1 MRLSQKLAKLGH
13 FSTFQPGL
21 PRPVG
26 WREKKFVKKLGKHVN
41 NHPESIKSIFIK
53 KYSFPYLIWPLRRF
67 LVSPFMKLE
76 HNMNFENSTCGSRL
90 PTEIYWTWQDGR
102 VFALAL
108 AFVGL
113 IGTGLNS
120 LVLIGVGGNVKL
132 GTTVNKLLIWICSMA
147 ILESIIGIGV
157 KTLILGKEIKESILP
172 FFNF

>member
-1 MRLSQKLAKLGH
+1 
-13 FSTFQPGL
+13 
-21 PRPVG
+21 
-26 WREKKFVKKLGKHVN
+26 
-41 NHPESIKSIFIK
+41 
-53 KYSFPYLIWPLRRF
+53 
-67 LVSPFMKLE
+67 MKLE

-120 LVLIGVGGNVKL
+120 LVLIGVGGNAKL

-157 KTLILGKEIKESILP
+157 KTLILGKEILMRQRVSCPFSTLRLYGRVGVEKSRFCIITIFFSIFSLLY
-172 FFNF
+172 FLNNLFYIL

>member
-1 MRLSQKLAKLGH
+1 
-13 FSTFQPGL
+13 
-21 PRPVG
+21 
-26 WREKKFVKKLGKHVN
+26 
-41 NHPESIKSIFIK
+41 
-53 KYSFPYLIWPLRRF
+53 
-67 LVSPFMKLE
+67 MKLE

-120 LVLIGVGGNVKL
+120 LVLIGVGGNAKL

-157 KTLILGKEIKESILP
+157 KTLILGKEILMRQRVSYPFSTLRLYGRVGVQKSRFCIITIFFSIFSLLY
-172 FFNF
+172 FLNNLFYIL

>member
-1 MRLSQKLAKLGH
+1 
-13 FSTFQPGL
+13 
-21 PRPVG
+21 
-26 WREKKFVKKLGKHVN
+26 
-41 NHPESIKSIFIK
+41 
-53 KYSFPYLIWPLRRF
+53 
-67 LVSPFMKLE
+67 MKLE

-120 LVLIGVGGNVKL
+120 LVLIGVGGNAKL

-157 KTLILGKEIKESILP
+157 KTLILGKEILMRQRVSCP
-172 FFNF
+172 FSTLRLYGRVGVKKSRFCIITIFFSVFSLLWA

>member
-1 MRLSQKLAKLGH
+1 
-13 FSTFQPGL
+13 
-21 PRPVG
+21 
-26 WREKKFVKKLGKHVN
+26 
-41 NHPESIKSIFIK
+41 
-53 KYSFPYLIWPLRRF
+53 
-67 LVSPFMKLE
+67 MKLE

-120 LVLIGVGGNVKL
+120 LVLIGVGGNAKL

-157 KTLILGKEIKESILP
+157 KTLILGKEIDETESILP
-172 FFNF
+172 FFNFKALR

>member
-1 MRLSQKLAKLGH
+1 
-13 FSTFQPGL
+13 
-21 PRPVG
+21 
-26 WREKKFVKKLGKHVN
+26 
-41 NHPESIKSIFIK
+41 
-53 KYSFPYLIWPLRRF
+53 
-67 LVSPFMKLE
+67 MKLE

-120 LVLIGVGGNVKL
+120 LVLIGVGGNAKL

-157 KTLILGKEIKESILP
+157 KTLILGKEIKETESILP
-172 FFNF
+172 FFNFKALRLYGRVGVQKSRFCIITIFFSIFSLLYFLNNLFYIL